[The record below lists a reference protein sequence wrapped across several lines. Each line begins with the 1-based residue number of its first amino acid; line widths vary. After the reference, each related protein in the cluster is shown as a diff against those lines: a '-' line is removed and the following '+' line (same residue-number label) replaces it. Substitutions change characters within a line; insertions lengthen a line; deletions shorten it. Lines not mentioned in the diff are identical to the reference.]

1 MTFEVND
8 EKHAELSSAMV
19 RVEDFIAIEDVDDVC
34 AGWNQEMVR
43 KSVKIILAVMDK
55 KMMGVVMMR
64 REEKMKMLLCYFFVR
79 VLFVCLFC
87 CCRSAWCCRGRG
99 QAVEREPAI
108 FWRSFFYLPSQ
119 AHHQQNKM
127 MQYHRPDTVTIA
139 VGKP

>member
-64 REEKMKMLLCYFFVR
+64 REDEDDDVV
-79 VLFVCLFC
+79 VLFFC
-87 CCRSAWCCRGRG
+87 QSAFC
-99 QAVEREPAI
+99 V
-108 FWRSFFYLPSQ
+108 SFLLLS
-119 AHHQQNKM
+119 
-127 MQYHRPDTVTIA
+127 
-139 VGKP
+139 